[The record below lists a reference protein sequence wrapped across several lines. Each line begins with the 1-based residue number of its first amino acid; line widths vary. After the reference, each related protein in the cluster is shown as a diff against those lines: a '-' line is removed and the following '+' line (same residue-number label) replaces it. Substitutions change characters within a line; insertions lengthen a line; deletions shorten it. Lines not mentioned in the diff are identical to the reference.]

1 MNINDIS
8 PCIDHHARH
17 NLLFV
22 QGKIDGICHVDIGK
36 ELSRRI
42 EDKLTLRQLPMICDD
57 ALNAMIDAATVNDGN
72 VDSYVA
78 IRNYGILFEPSL
90 MINVHDRFEQWS
102 RSRILI
108 ANLEGQIIN
117 DVFFLGKE
125 QDYRFSIPLKDISYK
140 TIDDNI

>member
-1 MNINDIS
+1 MNKNGLS
-8 PCIDHHARH
+8 LYVDHHARH

-22 QGKIDGICHVDIGK
+22 QGKIDDICYVDIGYK
-36 ELSRRI
+36 LSRKI
-42 EDKLTLRQLPMICDD
+42 EDKLTLQQLPMICDD
-57 ALNAMIDAATVNDGN
+57 ALNAMIDAATVNDENIG
-72 VDSYVA
+72 SYVA
-78 IRNYGILFEPSL
+78 ICNYGILFEPSL

-117 DVFFLGKE
+117 DIFFLGKE

>member
-1 MNINDIS
+1 
-8 PCIDHHARH
+8 
-17 NLLFV
+17 
-22 QGKIDGICHVDIGK
+22 
-36 ELSRRI
+36 
-42 EDKLTLRQLPMICDD
+42 MICDD
-57 ALNAMIDAATVNDGN
+57 ALNAMIDAATVNDENIG
-72 VDSYVA
+72 SYVA
-78 IRNYGILFEPSL
+78 ICNYGILFEPSL

-117 DVFFLGKE
+117 DIFFLGKE

>member
-1 MNINDIS
+1 MNKNGLS
-8 PCIDHHARH
+8 LYVDHHARH

-22 QGKIDGICHVDIGK
+22 QGKIDDICYVDIGYK
-36 ELSRRI
+36 LSRKI

-57 ALNAMIDAATVNDGN
+57 ALNAMIDAATVNDENIG
-72 VDSYVA
+72 SYVA
-78 IRNYGILFEPSL
+78 ICNYGILFEPSL

-117 DVFFLGKE
+117 DIFFLGKK